1 MSHFIP
7 VCAKLASYTK
17 RSYYGSCIY
26 LPFSCTVFIK
36 DTVSLYRPTSLS
48 QSGFVFRSAKLL
60 ASKVVIQYEEVFP
73 RVFPLCMNNF
83 KTFLVLVMRLL
94 TGMGHKLI
102 AWPTTWRARRCNSSG
117 LSSKICQA
125 WLNASGTEVPTGT
138 ASKITKARKRRGEVK
153 WWMINHRVPW
163 LTRLDA
169 RFDVHCFLI
178 FCFFHSTTLFC
189 KSLLKPMKR
198 TSLYL
203 SLLVAWVLLL
213 SSVS

>member
-26 LPFSCTVFIK
+26 LPFSCAVFIK

-102 AWPTTWRARRCNSSG
+102 A
-117 LSSKICQA
+117 
-125 WLNASGTEVPTGT
+125 
-138 ASKITKARKRRGEVK
+138 
-153 WWMINHRVPW
+153 
-163 LTRLDA
+163 
-169 RFDVHCFLI
+169 
-178 FCFFHSTTLFC
+178 
-189 KSLLKPMKR
+189 
-198 TSLYL
+198 
-203 SLLVAWVLLL
+203 
-213 SSVS
+213 